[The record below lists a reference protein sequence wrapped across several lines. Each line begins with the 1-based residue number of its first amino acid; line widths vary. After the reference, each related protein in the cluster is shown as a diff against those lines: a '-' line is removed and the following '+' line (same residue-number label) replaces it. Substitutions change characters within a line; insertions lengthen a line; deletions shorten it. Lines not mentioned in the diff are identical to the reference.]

1 MDIVTLGPSA
11 AFLPWCLQNFPQHF
25 ILHIIILE
33 KFNIEVLLFQ
43 QLSEIQILKVSV
55 LLQNQSSLFPTH
67 PTIENLIVERRQYR
81 SWIVSYFH
89 KTGTVSYL
97 WGRGC
102 GDCILYGVICINAQ
116 SLQWFTLYGSSNI
129 FLKGG
134 WRHWQWNI
142 NDKIHYKSH

>member
-55 LLQNQSSLFPTH
+55 LLHPESKFPISDTPHNWKLNSSEEAISQLNCIIFSQNWDG
-67 PTIENLIVERRQYR
+67 LILMGEGMWGLYTLWCNMYKCSKFTVVYIVRKFKYLLERRM
-81 SWIVSYFH
+81 
-89 KTGTVSYL
+89 KTLTM
-97 WGRGC
+97 
-102 GDCILYGVICINAQ
+102 
-116 SLQWFTLYGSSNI
+116 
-129 FLKGG
+129 K
-134 WRHWQWNI
+134 
-142 NDKIHYKSH
+142 YKW

>member
-1 MDIVTLGPSA
+1 MDIVTLGPAA

-67 PTIENLIVERRQYR
+67 PTIENLIVQRRQYR
-81 SWIVSYFH
+81 S
-89 KTGTVSYL
+89 
-97 WGRGC
+97 
-102 GDCILYGVICINAQ
+102 
-116 SLQWFTLYGSSNI
+116 
-129 FLKGG
+129 
-134 WRHWQWNI
+134 
-142 NDKIHYKSH
+142 